1 MQIPQTITRV
11 KKKKKEKRLRLFKCG
26 YVNQRAGMFSDCIET
41 AKRQKNNN
49 NNTQTFIQGQ
59 SLLVVS

>member
-1 MQIPQTITRV
+1 MTRV

-41 AKRQKNNN
+41 AKRQKQQQQY
-49 NNTQTFIQGQ
+49 TDFHSGTVPF
-59 SLLVVS
+59 SRVLRMV

>member
-1 MQIPQTITRV
+1 MTRV

-41 AKRQKNNN
+41 AKRQKQQQQQQY
-49 NNTQTFIQGQ
+49 TDFHSGTVPF
-59 SLLVVS
+59 SRVLRMV